1 MPDPTSLY
9 EFDFAEIIGHLSL
22 SDALSFDEPVP
33 SESENCGTDDG
44 ITRNQHIQLIDSKY
58 FIH

>member
-33 SESENCGTDDG
+33 AKPKNSTANSGAV
-44 ITRNQHIQLIDSKY
+44 RYWS
-58 FIH
+58 